1 MPSRPGTADT
11 LDGIAVEAVDSV
23 DGPRARST
31 ASDSPSPAGTSR
43 PVRVTLPPG
52 VGHRDGDR
60 RPGYHH
66 RVRVAA
72 LAAERELLAAERDL
86 LDDRVD
92 ALTAEVASLEAEV
105 DALERAVES
114 KERRRQQVIA
124 DYERVVSAKSASPP
138 SPSESDSTASSRT
151 GWAPVDAVVSR
162 VERAAAWLRRSEG

>member
-11 LDGIAVEAVDSV
+11 LDGIDVEAVNSV
-23 DGPRARST
+23 DGPRPRST
-31 ASDSPSPAGTSR
+31 ASDGPVLAGSGR
-43 PVRVTLPPG
+43 PVRVRLPPG
-52 VGHRDGDR
+52 VGH

-72 LAAERELLAAERDL
+72 LAAERDLLAAERDL

-92 ALTAEVASLEAEV
+92 ALAAEVASLEAEV

-124 DYERVVSAKSASPP
+124 DYERVVAARSASTPA
-138 SPSESDSTASSRT
+138 PSETGPTASSRT
-151 GWAPVDAVVSR
+151 GWRPFDAVVSR
-162 VERAAAWLRRSEG
+162 IERAAAWLRGSNG

>member
-1 MPSRPGTADT
+1 MPSRPRTADA
-11 LDGIAVEAVDSV
+11 LDGIDVEAVDSL
-23 DGPRARST
+23 DGPRPRST
-31 ASDSPSPAGTSR
+31 ASDSPSVAGPDRSVPVVLPA
-43 PVRVTLPPG
+43 G
-52 VGHRDGDR
+52 VGHRDGGR

-114 KERRRQQVIA
+114 KERRRQQVIT
-124 DYERVVSAKSASPP
+124 DYERVVTAKSASTP
-138 SPSESDSTASSRT
+138 SSSEADATASSRT
-151 GWAPVDAVVSR
+151 GWRPLDAITSGI
-162 VERAAAWLRRSEG
+162 ERAAAWLRRSDD

>member
-1 MPSRPGTADT
+1 MPSPPGTADA

-23 DGPRARST
+23 DGPRDRST
-31 ASDSPSPAGTSR
+31 ASDSPSPAGAGR
-43 PVRVTLPPG
+43 PVRVTLPAG

-72 LAAERELLAAERDL
+72 LA
-86 LDDRVD
+86 
-92 ALTAEVASLEAEV
+92 AEVASLEAEV

-124 DYERVVSAKSASPP
+124 DYERVVTAKSASTP
-138 SPSESDSTASSRT
+138 SSSEADATASSRT
-151 GWAPVDAVVSR
+151 GWRPLDAIVSR
-162 VERAAAWLRRSEG
+162 IERAAAWLRRSDG